1 MASNVSKAGITTD
14 ESTGER
20 YIPSS
25 VRADGS
31 KRKEIRVRPG
41 YKPPEDVE
49 LYKNRAAAAWKN
61 RAARGGVPGAENPEQ
76 RRRQEFTAT

>member
-1 MASNVSKAGITTD
+1 MPDLATLEAMVC
-14 ESTGER
+14 ER

-49 LYKNRAAAAWKN
+49 LYREACSQG
-61 RAARGGVPGAENPEQ
+61 ARGSLCA
-76 RRRQEFTAT
+76 

>member
-1 MASNVSKAGITTD
+1 LAFLLLAAVVAVIVGFAAILVL
-14 ESTGER
+14 
-20 YIPSS
+20 SS
-25 VRADGS
+25 SLLKS

-61 RAARGGVPGAENPEQ
+61 RGKWWR
-76 RRRQEFTAT
+76 